1 MSKSH
6 GNLIVDLGFRRFSL
20 ASDIPD
26 HEEDILRTFDDKS
39 PFFDESVAGAL
50 VGSPIW
56 NATNIFVRT
65 HRVIDGDKG
74 SASSSGLPYDRRF

>member
-6 GNLIVDLGFRRFSL
+6 GNLIVDLGFRRLSL
-20 ASDIPD
+20 TSYVAN
-26 HEEDILRTFDDKS
+26 HEKDILRAFDDKG

-56 NATNIFVRT
+56 DTTNVFVRT
-65 HRVIDGDKG
+65 HRVIDGDEG
-74 SASSSGLPYDRRF
+74 PASSSGLPYDRRF